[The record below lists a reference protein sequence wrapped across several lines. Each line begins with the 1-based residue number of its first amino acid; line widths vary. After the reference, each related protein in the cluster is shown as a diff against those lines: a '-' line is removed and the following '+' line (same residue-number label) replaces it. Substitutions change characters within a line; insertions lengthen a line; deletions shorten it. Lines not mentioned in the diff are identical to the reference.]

1 MKVYLVRHG
10 EAASS
15 ETNPQRSL
23 THTGRENTQR
33 VAEFVGRLCL
43 KVTAIEHSG
52 KLRAQET
59 ADILGASVESEE
71 GVAKAD
77 GLAPNDDVEPWVR
90 ELSRAEGDII
100 LVGHLPFLGRL
111 ASALLT
117 SSEDANLVD
126 FKPSSVLCLERSDEG
141 SWYLSWFLPP
151 ELPKIEDRKSKIRP

>member
-23 THTGRENTQR
+23 THTGRENTLR

-59 ADILGASVESEE
+59 ADILGASAESEE

-77 GLAPNDDVEPWVR
+77 GLAPNDDVEPWVGQ
-90 ELSRAEGDII
+90 LSRAKGDLM

-111 ASALLT
+111 TSALLT
-117 SSEDANLVD
+117 GSQDPVFVD
-126 FKPSSVLCLERSDEG
+126 FKPSSILCLERADEG
-141 SWYLSWFLPP
+141 TWHVSWFLSP
-151 ELPKIEDRKSKIRP
+151 ELLPGT

>member
-15 ETNPQRSL
+15 NENPQRPL
-23 THTGRENTQR
+23 THTGRKDTEK
-33 VAEFVGRLCL
+33 VAEFIGRLCL

-52 KLRAQET
+52 KLRAQQT
-59 ADILGASVESEE
+59 ADILGASVELEE

-77 GLAPNDDVEPWVR
+77 GLTPNDDVEPWIR
-90 ELSRAEGDII
+90 ELSRAERDLM

-117 SSEDANLVD
+117 GSQDPTIAN
-126 FKPSSVLCLERSDEG
+126 FNPSTVLCLERTDEG
-141 SWYLSWFLPP
+141 AWYISWLLSP
-151 ELPKIEDRKSKIRP
+151 ELLPST

>member
-15 ETNPQRSL
+15 ETNPERSL

-33 VAEFVGRLCL
+33 IANFIGRPCL
-43 KVTAIEHSG
+43 KVKAIEHSG

-77 GLAPNDDVEPWVR
+77 GLAPNDDVEPWVGQ
-90 ELSRAEGDII
+90 LTRAEGDLM
-100 LVGHLPFLGRL
+100 LVGHLPFMGRL

-117 SSEDANLVD
+117 GSNDPVFVD
-126 FKPSSVLCLERSDEG
+126 FKPSSILCLERTNEG
-141 SWYLSWFLPP
+141 TWYISWLISP
-151 ELPKIEDRKSKIRP
+151 ELVPST